1 MTENSLKRPSGPGRW
16 GLVAAVVAVVLAV
29 DQLTKWW
36 ALESLIPGIPK
47 DLVWTLR
54 LNLAFNTGMAF
65 STGSGAGPIIGLVA
79 ITIAVVMILFA
90 RRVESRVQLVF
101 VAMVIGGALGNVIDR
116 LARSGDLGSSTGFMG
131 GGVIDFIDL
140 QWWPIFNVA
149 DAAVVVGGI
158 ALALASF
165 RDAED
170 DPAPGDPGADATGTT
185 PSGGTGSTA
194 SATTFDADVA
204 THPATANASDM
215 ATDSDVGADT
225 AVASV
230 ENTADSKSSE

>member
-1 MTENSLKRPSGPGRW
+1 MTQNSLKRASGTGRW
-16 GLVAAVVAVVLAV
+16 GLVAAVVGLVLAV

-36 ALESLIPGIPK
+36 ALESLIPGIPR

-79 ITIAVVMILFA
+79 VTIAIVMIFFA
-90 RRVESRVQLVF
+90 RRVDSRVQLVF

-116 LARSGDLGSSTGFMG
+116 LARSGDLGSGTGFMG
-131 GGVIDFIDL
+131 GGVVDFIDL

-165 RDAED
+165 REAED
-170 DPAPGDPGADATGTT
+170 GPAPGEPSADVNGTT
-185 PSGGTGSTA
+185 SSGDAGSTTSA
-194 SATTFDADVA
+194 VSATSFGVDIDT
-204 THPATANASDM
+204 ATATDT
-215 ATDSDVGADT
+215 ATDTGVDADT

-230 ENTADSKSSE
+230 ENTADSKSGE